1 MTRLAARGLA
11 RSPLTTSSPVHGVR
25 MEPDPTTDRA
35 IDLRRYYTDR
45 AVTALLIAA
54 MNARGRAHGEQGQ
67 LDAGER

>member
-1 MTRLAARGLA
+1 
-11 RSPLTTSSPVHGVR
+11 

>member
-1 MTRLAARGLA
+1 
-11 RSPLTTSSPVHGVR
+11 

-67 LDAGER
+67 LDARRALMLMSALRSCSRPMVSTPD